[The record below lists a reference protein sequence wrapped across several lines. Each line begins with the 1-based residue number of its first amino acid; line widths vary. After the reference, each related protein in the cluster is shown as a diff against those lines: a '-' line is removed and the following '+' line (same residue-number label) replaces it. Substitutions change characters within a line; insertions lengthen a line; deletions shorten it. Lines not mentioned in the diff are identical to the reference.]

1 MEMSIPVSTA
11 SIWHARITIDSGSL
25 KNLEVIMDT
34 EPGSKLYIHLLH
46 ISQLF
51 QKCFQMGC
59 LYFKAMSIKA
69 KSLPVADLLI
79 AAYDTQGSSCAS
91 ITRIIGEHWRSGYTA
106 QCDEAIISHP
116 PLTRTGVA
124 PALKPSLP

>member
-11 SIWHARITIDSGSL
+11 SIWHVRITIDLGSL
-25 KNLEVIMDT
+25 KNLEVIMNA
-34 EPGSKLYIHLLH
+34 EPSSKLYIHLLH

-59 LYFKAMSIKA
+59 LYFKATSIKA

-79 AAYDTQGSSCAS
+79 AAYDTQGSSSAS
-91 ITRIIGEHWRSGYTA
+91 ITRI
-106 QCDEAIISHP
+106 
-116 PLTRTGVA
+116 TG
-124 PALKPSLP
+124 KNW